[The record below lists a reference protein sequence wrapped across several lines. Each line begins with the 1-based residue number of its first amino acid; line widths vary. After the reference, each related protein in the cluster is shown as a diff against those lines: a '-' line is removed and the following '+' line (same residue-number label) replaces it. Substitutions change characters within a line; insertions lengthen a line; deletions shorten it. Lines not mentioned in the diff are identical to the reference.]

1 MDHSCSQGFHF
12 MTIVC
17 ASPLAQFASYQS
29 EIESAVLKVLRSNSY
44 VLGPEVASLEC
55 EFAQYIG
62 VNFAIGVANGTDAIE
77 LALRALGV
85 GPGDEVITV
94 SHTAVATVAAI
105 EAVGAT
111 PVLVDVEPDFYTID
125 PLLIIDLITNQTKA
139 VIAVHLYGQPA
150 DIETIDLLC
159 KANNLYL
166 IEDVSQAHGAKFN
179 GKLLGSFGD
188 ISCFSCYPTK
198 NLGAIGDA
206 GLIATNSFELKTKIH
221 MLREYGWRH
230 RYVSD
235 ISGRNSRLDEV
246 QAAILRIKLRYLDID
261 NQRRIRHAALYKELL
276 EGTGLILPKIRPNAT
291 HVFHLYVLRVDS
303 RNKLIEFLKK
313 RQIQCGVHYPMPIH
327 FQPAYAGRIR
337 AVKMGVTEALAN
349 EVLSLPMFPEL
360 EDDQIQQVARAI
372 KDFFEN
378 ES

>member
-1 MDHSCSQGFHF
+1 

-17 ASPLAQFASYQS
+17 ARPLAQFTSHQS

-44 VLGPEVASLEC
+44 VLGPEVESLEH
-55 EFAQYIG
+55 EFAHYIG

-77 LALRALGV
+77 LALRALGI

-111 PVLVDVEPDFYTID
+111 PVLVDVESVFFTIN
-125 PLLIIDLITNQTKA
+125 PLLISELITHHTKA
-139 VIAVHLYGQPA
+139 VIAVHLYGQPV
-150 DIETIDLLC
+150 DIQAINLLC
-159 KANNLYL
+159 KANNIYL
-166 IEDVSQAHGAKFN
+166 VEDVSQAHGAKFG

-206 GLIATNSFELKTKIH
+206 GLIATNSDELKAKID

-230 RYVSD
+230 RYVSE

-246 QAAILRIKLRYLDID
+246 QAAILRVKLRYLDFD
-261 NQRRIRHAALYKELL
+261 NQRRIEHAALYTELL
-276 EGTGLILPKIRPNAT
+276 GGAGLVLPKVRPNAT
-291 HVFHLYVLRVDS
+291 HVFHLYVLRVGS

-313 RQIQCGVHYPMPIH
+313 RQIQCGVHYPTPIH
-327 FQPAYAGRIR
+327 LQPAYAGRIR
-337 AVKMGVTEALAN
+337 MVKMEVTESLAN
-349 EVLSLPMFPEL
+349 EVLSLPMYPEL
-360 EDDQIQQVARAI
+360 EDAQIQQVARAI

-378 ES
+378 EN